1 MEMNT
6 NNLGFMASYV
16 EKDIHKAI
24 NIRGRF
30 EDYLRNFTDIDEPNS
45 IKTAKSFAKE
55 FKEFEDTN
63 FSLVPMN
70 YLYGNMSKAYLHS
83 KEFDKA
89 DSYTVAYYKLNKK
102 SEDEKGIIE
111 ALNSIIDVQIVKF
124 DFDIAYYFCEEYL
137 KKVPDSKTF
146 HDVKN
151 MLTKLLNK
159 KNIPINMIEFE
170 KKSKLYLDNVKMPKL
185 YSILIDD
192 EKIAKESALRVLSYT
207 MGISKKSAERYWNY
221 AMENKDK
228 MFHSH
233 LDLFE
238 AYNTNN

>member
-6 NNLGFMASYV
+6 NLGFMATYL

-30 EDYLRNFTDIDEPNS
+30 EDYLINFTDIDEPDS
-45 IKTAKSFAKE
+45 IKAAKSFAKE

-70 YLYGNMSKAYLHS
+70 FLYGNMSKL
-83 KEFDKA
+83 F
-89 DSYTVAYYKLNKK
+89 
-102 SEDEKGIIE
+102 
-111 ALNSIIDVQIVKF
+111 
-124 DFDIAYYFCEEYL
+124 
-137 KKVPDSKTF
+137 
-146 HDVKN
+146 
-151 MLTKLLNK
+151 
-159 KNIPINMIEFE
+159 
-170 KKSKLYLDNVKMPKL
+170 
-185 YSILIDD
+185 SILIDD
-192 EKIAKESALRVLSYT
+192 DKIAKESALRALSYS
-207 MGISKKSAERYWNY
+207 MGISKKSAEGYWNY